1 MKEASLWATPNQLHN
16 IFVMLLVHC
25 EVSNLLK
32 LWKSFLKDLSEDIVF
47 LQRKLLKVE
56 NLNLKKEEIESYT
69 LIEIELLLRLYDKS
83 LSDYPNMS
91 ILENDILERISNS
104 MIIEE
109 SNYDIEKLREEYLT
123 QHNLLNDQQ
132 RRIFDVVVGSV
143 EKNEGG
149 FLFLW
154 CRWHR

>member
-1 MKEASLWATPNQLHN
+1 MP
-16 IFVMLLVHC
+16 
-25 EVSNLLK
+25 
-32 LWKSFLKDLSEDIVF
+32 
-47 LQRKLLKVE
+47 
-56 NLNLKKEEIESYT
+56 
-69 LIEIELLLRLYDKS
+69 
-83 LSDYPNMS
+83 
-91 ILENDILERISNS
+91 ILENDILGRLSNS
-104 MIIEE
+104 MVMEE
-109 SNYDIEKLREEYLT
+109 SNYDIEKLREECLT